1 MIKIRTG
8 LLIIGWL
15 VSVTAIGNL
24 RTAYGQLTVRPT
36 PVPTREATL
45 ARQDQLTIATL
56 RGIIQSM
63 EALEAQ
69 LDEQQELLERAK
81 IEEQKAHIA
90 EEITR
95 ITHQLNL
102 RQREFE
108 EIATGVDLDTFEG
121 SPQEALDWREEVH
134 EVFSPIIEQLKELTA
149 RPRELESLRNEIA
162 YYKKRL
168 PIIRTAIE
176 QVEQRIQQASAQKL
190 KRLLEDVKQEWE
202 EKEKAYTRQLSIATY
217 QLEDKESLEQSLVTI
232 TQEVFKNFFKTR
244 GRNLILAVLAC
255 IAVLLLMRYAY
266 RLLYKTFALDRTE
279 KRPFFLR
286 VADVSYHVLTF
297 LSATFA
303 LLLVLYVTGD
313 WVLLGIALIF
323 LVGIAWTARQ
333 TLPVFWEQI
342 KLLLNMS
349 TVREGER
356 VIYNGLPWHV
366 KSLHLYTKLHNP
378 ALKGG
383 LIRLPLRALVGLQ
396 SRPFHK
402 DEPWFPCQEGDLVI
416 LADGCIGTVSMQTP
430 ERVILTKLGGAH
442 QTYPTLDFLQQN
454 PQNYSINTF
463 GVFATFG
470 IDYQHQ
476 AIITQEIP
484 DTLRAALHADLR
496 KQDYGSGLLDVV
508 VQFKEAGSSSLDLF
522 LFTTWAGSAASSY
535 FAITRALQRITVDVC
550 NQNGWVIPFNQV
562 TIHHAP
568 PRGHPQPLAVEEEP
582 GDDTAR

>member
-1 MIKIRTG
+1 MKIRTG
-8 LLIIGWL
+8 LIIIGWL
-15 VSVTAIGNL
+15 VSILAVSSL

-36 PVPTREATL
+36 PAPTREATL
-45 ARQDQLTIATL
+45 ARKDQLTIAAL
-56 RGIIQSM
+56 RGTIQSM

-69 LDEQQELLERAK
+69 LYEQQERLERTK
-81 IEEQKAHIA
+81 TEEQKAQIA
-90 EEITR
+90 EKITEITQ
-95 ITHQLNL
+95 QLNL

-121 SPQEALDWREEVH
+121 SPQEALDWREEVQ
-134 EVFSPIIEQLKELTA
+134 EVFSPIIEQLKDLTA

-162 YYKKRL
+162 YYNKRL

-176 QVEQRIQQASAQKL
+176 QVEQRMQQASAQKL

-202 EKEKAYTRQLSIATY
+202 EKEKAYSRQLSIAAY
-217 QLEDKESLEQSLVTI
+217 KLKDRESLEQSLVTI

-266 RLLYKTFALDRTE
+266 RLLYKTLALDRAE
-279 KRPFFLR
+279 KRHFFLR
-286 VADVSYHVLTF
+286 LADVSYYVLTF

-303 LLLVLYVTGD
+303 LLLVLYVAGD

-323 LVGIAWTARQ
+323 LVGVAWTARQ

-383 LIRLPLRALVGLQ
+383 LIRLPLRALAGLQ

-402 DEPWFPCQEGDLVI
+402 DEPWFPCREGDVVK

-430 ERVILTKLGGAH
+430 ERVILNRLGGTH
-442 QTYPTLDFLQQN
+442 QTYPTLDFLQQT
-454 PQNYSINTF
+454 PQNYSIHTF

-470 IDYQHQ
+470 IDYRHQ
-476 AIITQEIP
+476 AIIAHEIP
-484 DTLRAALHADLR
+484 ETLRAFLR
-496 KQDYGSGLLDVV
+496 AELSKQDYGPGLLDVV
-508 VQFKEAGSSSLDLF
+508 VQFKEAGASSLDLF
-522 LFTTWAGSAASSY
+522 LFTTWAGSAATSY
-535 FAITRALQRITVDVC
+535 FAITRALQRITVDAC
-550 NQNGWVIPFNQV
+550 NHNGWVIPFNQV

-568 PRGHPQPLAVEEEP
+568 GSQLQPLSAEEP
-582 GDDTAR
+582 REDTAR